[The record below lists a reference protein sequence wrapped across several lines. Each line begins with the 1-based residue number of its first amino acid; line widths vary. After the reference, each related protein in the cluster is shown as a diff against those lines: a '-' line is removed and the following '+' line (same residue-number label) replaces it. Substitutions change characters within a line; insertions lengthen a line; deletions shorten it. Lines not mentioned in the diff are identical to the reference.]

1 MSQPARNPLRRL
13 IGPGTTRLG
22 PAEIAVSLAG
32 ALVGIA
38 AVHAVS
44 TAILGPEAALF
55 MVASMGAAAVLLF
68 GVPHGALSQPWPAIG
83 GQVISAAVG
92 VTAATWIPDPALAA
106 GVAVGGAIAA
116 MQIARCI
123 HPPGGATALIAV
135 IGGAEVHALGYGYIV
150 APVLLNTLILFT
162 IAVAANYPFVWRRY
176 PIGLAPPAQ
185 DPPAAPLGHNDL
197 TEAVRD
203 LHVVVDITPD
213 ELDAL
218 ARRAVAR
225 AAEDEG
231 GTLPVG
237 RRRVEAEAGEGLT
250 IRKRHGEG
258 EEAGGRVTLNV
269 VEGDDGGDSRS

>member
-1 MSQPARNPLRRL
+1 MSQPSGGPLARF

-22 PAEIAVSLAG
+22 PAEVAVSLAG

-83 GQVISAAVG
+83 GQVVSAAVG
-92 VTAATWIPDPALAA
+92 VTAAMWVPDPALAA

-135 IGGAEVHALGYGYIV
+135 IGGPEVHALGYAYIV
-150 APVLLNTLILFT
+150 APVLLNTLILF
-162 IAVAANYPFVWRRY
+162 AVAVVANYPFAWRRY

-185 DPPAAPLGHNDL
+185 DPPAAPLDRDDL
-197 TEAVRD
+197 AEAVRD

-213 ELDAL
+213 ELDTL

-225 AAEDEG
+225 AAGDPG
-231 GTLPVG
+231 MSLPVG
-237 RRRVEAEAGEGLT
+237 RRRVEAETGEGLT

-258 EEAGGRVTLNV
+258 DDASGQVTLNV
-269 VEGDDGGDSRS
+269 VDREEEDHRR

>member
-1 MSQPARNPLRRL
+1 MSQPAHNPLRRF

-22 PAEIAVSLAG
+22 PAEVAVSLAG

-44 TAILGPEAALF
+44 TALLGPEAAVF

-135 IGGAEVHALGYGYIV
+135 IGGAEVHALGYAYIV

-162 IAVAANYPFVWRRY
+162 IAVAANYPFAWRRY
-176 PIGLAPPAQ
+176 PIGLAPPAEE
-185 DPPAAPLGHNDL
+185 PPAPPLGRDDL
-197 TEAVRD
+197 AEAVRD
-203 LHVVVDITPD
+203 LKVVVDITPD
-213 ELDAL
+213 ELDTL

-225 AAEDEG
+225 AASEG
-231 GTLPVG
+231 DLSLPVG
-237 RRRVEAEAGEGLT
+237 RRRVETEEGEGLT
-250 IRKRHGEG
+250 IHKRHGEG
-258 EEAGGRVTLNV
+258 NEANGQVTLNV
-269 VEGDDGGDSRS
+269 VPDDPGGTAR

>member
-1 MSQPARNPLRRL
+1 MSQPAHHPLRRF

-22 PAEIAVSLAG
+22 PAEIIVSLAG

-44 TAILGPEAALF
+44 TALLGPEAAVF

-83 GQVISAAVG
+83 GQVTSAAVG

-135 IGGAEVHALGYGYIV
+135 IGGAEVHALGYAYIV

-162 IAVAANYPFVWRRY
+162 IAVAANYPFAWRRY
-176 PIGLAPPAQ
+176 PIGLAPPAEE
-185 DPPAAPLGHNDL
+185 PPAPPLGRDDL
-197 TEAVRD
+197 AEAVRD
-203 LHVVVDITPD
+203 LKVVVDITPD
-213 ELDAL
+213 ELDTL

-225 AAEDEG
+225 AASEG
-231 GTLPVG
+231 DLSLPVG
-237 RRRVEAEAGEGLT
+237 RRRVETEEGEGLT
-250 IRKRHGEG
+250 IHKRHGEG
-258 EEAGGRVTLNV
+258 SEANGQVTLNV
-269 VEGDDGGDSRS
+269 VPDDPESTNR